1 MQPKHLAQIVHGNA
15 KKYGNKSALRARV
28 DGVWQS
34 ISWLELEQKVRAT
47 AKALLELGVREGD
60 MVGIF
65 SRNCPQWSIAD
76 YGILSIRAVSV
87 PVYATDTAKR
97 AEYIVNDAEIKII
110 FVGGQEQY
118 DNVMSILPHSAH
130 LKKVIIFDPQVK
142 FLDDKNSLYFH
153 DFLEN
158 GGKSTRDAELDK
170 RLRQA
175 SMDELAT
182 LIYTS
187 GTTGEQ
193 KGVILHH
200 SNFHYSF
207 IAHDDRLD
215 VSDKDVSMCFLPLSH
230 VFERCWSYYALA
242 CGMEI
247 VYCEDT
253 SKIIEYLQEA
263 KPTIMCAVPRFYEKI
278 YGAVFEKLETAPPSK
293 KKLFL
298 WAIKTGEQMYIRKK
312 ERQPIPALLSLK
324 YKIADVLV
332 LKKIQAV
339 VGGAIRF
346 FPCAGA
352 PLSKKIEE
360 FFHSAGIC
368 IKYGY
373 GLTETTATVTCHEN
387 YFFRP
392 GTVGKAIKGV
402 EVKIAADGEILVRG
416 PNVMKGYYKK
426 PQETADVFVDGWF
439 KTGDVG
445 FLEDGYLTITDRL
458 KELMKTSGGKYIAPQ
473 LVETTIG
480 SDHFIEQSITVGD
493 NRKFVSA
500 LIVPAFNVLEEYA
513 RNKNI
518 KFQSREELINNPEIV
533 AFYKTR
539 IDEKQKEL
547 AEYEKVKRFT
557 LLANPFTQ
565 ESGELTPTMKVKRKV
580 ILKKYETIIDAMYKD

>member
-15 KKYGNKSALRARV
+15 KKYGNKIALRSKSA
-28 DGVWQS
+28 GAWQS
-34 ISWLELEQKVRAT
+34 VSWLELEQKVRAT
-47 AKALLELGVREGD
+47 AKALLELGVREGE
-60 MVGIF
+60 MIGIF

-76 YGILSIRAVSV
+76 YGILSVRGVSV

-110 FVGGQEQY
+110 FVGEQEQY
-118 DNVMSILPHSAH
+118 DKVMSILPQSVH
-130 LKKVIIFDPQVK
+130 LKKVIVFDPQVK
-142 FLDDKNSLYFH
+142 LLDDKNSLYFH
-153 DFLEN
+153 DLLEI
-158 GGKSTRDAELDK
+158 GGKSTKDAELDK
-170 RLRQA
+170 RLKQA
-175 SMDELAT
+175 STDELAT

-193 KGVILHH
+193 KGVMLHH

-215 VSDKDVSMCFLPLSH
+215 VSDKDISMCFLPLSH
-230 VFERCWSYYALA
+230 VFERCWSYYALT

-278 YGAVFEKLETAPPSK
+278 YGAVFEKLEAAPPAR

-312 ERQPIPALLSLK
+312 EHQPIPALLSLK
-324 YKIADVLV
+324 HKIADALV

-352 PLSKKIEE
+352 PLSRKIEE

-373 GLTETTATVTCHEN
+373 GLTETTATVTCHEQD
-387 YFFRP
+387 FFRP
-392 GTVGKAIKGV
+392 GTVGKTIKGV
-402 EVKIAADGEILVRG
+402 EVRIAADGEVLVRG

-439 KTGDVG
+439 KTGDIG

-480 SDHFIEQSITVGD
+480 SDHFIEQSITIGD
-493 NRKFVSA
+493 NRKFLSA

-539 IDEKQKEL
+539 IDEKQKDL

-557 LLANPFTQ
+557 LLVNPFTQ

-580 ILKKYETIIDAMYKD
+580 ILKKYEEVIEAMYKD

>member
-15 KKYGNKSALRARV
+15 KKYGNKIALRAKV
-28 DGVWQS
+28 SGVWQT

-47 AKALLELGVREGD
+47 AKALLELGVQEGE

-65 SRNCPQWSIAD
+65 SQNCPQWSIAD
-76 YGILSIRAVSV
+76 YGILSIRGVSV

-97 AEYIVNDAEIKII
+97 AEYIVNDAEIKVI
-110 FVGGQEQY
+110 FVGAQAQY
-118 DNVMSILPHSAH
+118 DKIMSILPESAH
-130 LKKVIIFDPQVK
+130 LKKVIVFNPQVK
-142 FLDDKNSLYFH
+142 LINDKSSLYFH
-153 DFLEN
+153 DLLEI
-158 GGKSTRDAELDK
+158 GVKSTRDAELDE
-170 RLRQA
+170 RLQKG
-175 SMDELAT
+175 STDELAT

-193 KGVILHH
+193 KGVMLLH
-200 SNFHYSF
+200 SNFHHSF
-207 IAHDDRLD
+207 VGHDDRLD

-230 VFERCWSYYALA
+230 VFERTWSYYALA
-242 CGMEI
+242 IGMEI
-247 VYCEDT
+247 VYCQET

-278 YGAVFEKLETAPPSK
+278 YGTVFEKLETAPPFR
-293 KKLFL
+293 KKLFG

-312 ERQPIPALLSLK
+312 ERQPIPMLLSLK
-324 YKIADVLV
+324 YKIADALV
-332 LKKIQAV
+332 LKKIQAI

-392 GTVGKAIKGV
+392 GTVGKTIKDV
-402 EVKIAADGEILVRG
+402 EVKISVTGEILVRG

-426 PQETADVFVDGWF
+426 PQETADVFEDGWF
-439 KTGDVG
+439 RTGDIG

-458 KELMKTSGGKYIAPQ
+458 KDLMKTSGGKYVAPQ
-473 LVETTIG
+473 PVETAIG
-480 SDHFIEQSITVGD
+480 SDYFIEQIITIGD
-493 NRKFVSA
+493 NKKYVSA
-500 LIVPAFNVLEEYA
+500 LIVPAFNALEDYA
-513 RNKNI
+513 RSKDVT
-518 KFQSREELINNPEIV
+518 FLSRVELINNPEII

-539 IDEKQKEL
+539 IDEKQKDL
-547 AEYEKVKRFT
+547 SEYEKVKRFT
-557 LLANPFTQ
+557 LLVDPFTQ

-580 ILKKYETIIDAMYKD
+580 VLGKYENIIAAMYKD